1 MLKLLTVVALIV
13 TLYVM
18 EAQAGYKIEKNPKGY
33 GSEYTFVAS
42 VKQLNFDAGITKLTT
57 L

>member
-1 MLKLLTVVALIV
+1 MNPKVGGSEAQEATLSKAAMLKLLTVVALIV

-33 GSEYTFVAS
+33 GSEY
-42 VKQLNFDAGITKLTT
+42 
-57 L
+57 